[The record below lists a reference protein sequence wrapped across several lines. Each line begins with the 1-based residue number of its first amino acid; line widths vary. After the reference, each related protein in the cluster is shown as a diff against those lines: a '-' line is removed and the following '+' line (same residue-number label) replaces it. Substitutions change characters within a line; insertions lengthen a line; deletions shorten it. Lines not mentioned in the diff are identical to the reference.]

1 MKVFKLP
8 DLGEGLDEAEIVSW
22 HVSAGD
28 HVVAEQPIVAV
39 ETAKAVVE
47 IPSPRSGRVS
57 LVHAR
62 VGDVV
67 KIGSPLVT
75 FEDEAIAQHDI
86 GTVVAELPGS
96 EVEAQRPS
104 PEAKKH
110 SGDKQAS
117 DTPLASPAVRQL
129 ARSLGLNLTA
139 IEGTGPRGSITRRDV
154 ERVSASG
161 QSGFEPLSGVR
172 RAMALNMGR
181 SAREVPGSTV
191 LDEVD
196 VGHWPADADVTRRL
210 IVAVVAAC
218 KKAPGL
224 NAWFNGD
231 LLERKLL
238 TMVNI
243 GIAISGRDGLFV
255 PVLRHAEQLASEE
268 LREHIEKIKEAVD
281 ARNLLPEDMAGAS
294 ISLSNF
300 GMLGGLFASLA
311 IVPPQVAILGAGR
324 IFEAV
329 RPIDGEPRLT
339 RILPLSL
346 SFDHR
351 VVTGAEAV
359 TFINA
364 AIASLAAKD
373 DPASSNDEL

>member
-1 MKVFKLP
+1 MRVFKLP
-8 DLGEGLDEAEIVSW
+8 DLGEGLEEAEIVSW

-28 HVVAEQPIVAV
+28 HVVADQPIVAV

-47 IPSPRSGRVS
+47 IPSPLSGRIS

-75 FEDEAIAQHDI
+75 FEEEASARHDI
-86 GTVVAELPGS
+86 GTVVAELPGTAA
-96 EVEAQRPS
+96 EVQRVS
-104 PEAKKH
+104 PEAKKR
-110 SGDKQAS
+110 SGGEQAS
-117 DTPLASPAVRQL
+117 GTPLASPAVRQL

-139 IEGTGPRGSITRRDV
+139 IEGTGPDGSITRRDV
-154 ERVSASG
+154 ERASAFG
-161 QSGFEPLSGVR
+161 QSGFEPLRGVR
-172 RAMALNMGR
+172 RAMALNMRR
-181 SAREVPGSTV
+181 SASEVPGSTV

-196 VGHWPADADVTRRL
+196 VGHWPVDADVTRRL
-210 IVAVVAAC
+210 IVAIVAAC
-218 KKAPGL
+218 EKAPGL
-224 NAWFNGD
+224 NAWFDGD

-238 TMVNI
+238 ATVNI
-243 GIAISGRDGLFV
+243 GVAISGREGLFV
-255 PVLRHAEQLASEE
+255 PVLRHAERLASED
-268 LREHIEKIKEAVD
+268 LRERIEKIKKAVND
-281 ARNLLPEDMAGAS
+281 RTLLPEDMAGAS

-329 RPIDGEPRLT
+329 RPIGGEPRVT

-364 AIASLAAKD
+364 AIASLAAKED
-373 DPASSNDEL
+373 LASSNDEL